1 MGNRTG
7 TMGSGYFSDN
17 ETGIRNRDIRNTPV
31 LSRKEFLSLFAKEY
45 KPGQHVTYLGP
56 SGRGKTKLAGQML
69 GVVVRLHK
77 NIKAVILHGKI
88 KGRDQT
94 IEKLSKAA
102 NLPIVPKY
110 PPGYYVR
117 MRHRSRNG
125 IILRPLESAG
135 KDVREENQ
143 VLRSEYEKAI
153 HKSYHAPKKK
163 PVILIVDE
171 AHQTHTDLKLRENC
185 EGPLMR
191 GRPVCGVWSIVQRG
205 RYVSY
210 MVYDQA
216 EWVIIFYDPD
226 KNNQERYSEI
236 GDVDIQELKYLSS
249 QLKTKTVADG
259 STISQALVFRR
270 SGSQLF
276 IVDT

>member
-1 MGNRTG
+1 MATSR
-7 TMGSGYFSDN
+7 GSMERGYFSPD
-17 ETGIRNRDIRNTPV
+17 ETNIGNYDIGNIPV
-31 LSRKEFLSLFAKEY
+31 LSRKQFLEKFAIEY
-45 KPGQHVTYLGP
+45 HAGQHVTFLGP
-56 SGRGKTKLAGQML
+56 SGRGKTRLAGEML
-69 GVVVRLHK
+69 KAVIRVNK
-77 NIKAVILHGKI
+77 KIKVVILHGKI

-94 IEKLSKAA
+94 IEKLSKTA
-102 NLPIVPKY
+102 NLPIVSEY

-125 IILRPLESAG
+125 IIVRPLESPG
-135 KDVREENQ
+135 ESVRAENAL
-143 VLRSEYEKAI
+143 LRKHYEKAI

-171 AHQTHTDLKLRENC
+171 AHQTHTDLKLKENC

-191 GRPVCGVWSIVQRG
+191 GRPVCGVWSLVQRG

-216 EWVIIFYDPD
+216 EWVIIFKD
-226 KNNQERYSEI
+226 KDESNQERYAEI
-236 GDVDIQELKYLSS
+236 GGVDTAEMKYLARH
-249 QLKTKTVADG
+249 LKTQTVADG

-270 SGSQLF
+270 SGDQLF